1 MSGGPVAALD
11 APNNIMKIEN
21 KKEFRSQES
30 ETRIRI
36 LASPVKHRA
45 GPMVGNPVRAAGRLE
60 AGNLPVQNCIDFRG
74 LAIVAVMGFWSSSL
88 VMPAFGWTLTNINI
102 GVDSNSVAW
111 TKVNNNNNNIAAVF
125 NSQAISNAWFAG
137 QLQSFQANSP
147 ASFSDTVD
155 AFDEQNAYNYGANTG
170 IQVLFGANSAQVL
183 VYRWPN
189 GNSVTPF
196 FKNAAVFAAQ
206 GLTNF
211 NLALTLTGTNA
222 GWCFTN
228 TISIGFLTNGGPNG
242 FGRYLPLN
250 TPAISAGT
258 SNLFVTTNLTFSV
271 PLGIVTNTIA
281 IQPNFYNNGS
291 SNEFFLHAVLSN

>member
-1 MSGGPVAALD
+1 MV
-11 APNNIMKIEN
+11 
-21 KKEFRSQES
+21 RS
-30 ETRIRI
+30 R
-36 LASPVKHRA
+36 
-45 GPMVGNPVRAAGRLE
+45 VRAAGRLE
-60 AGNLPVQNCIDFRG
+60 AGILPIQRCIAIRG
-74 LAIVAVMGFWSSSL
+74 LRVVCVIAFWSTSL

-102 GVDSNSVAW
+102 GVDSNSMAW

-125 NSQAISNAWFAG
+125 NSQAISNAWLAG
-137 QLQSFQANSP
+137 QIRSFQTNIP
-147 ASFSDTVD
+147 ATFSDTVD
-155 AFDEQNAYNYGANTG
+155 AFDEENAYNYGANTG
-170 IQVLFGANSAQVL
+170 IQVLLGANSAQVL
-183 VYRWPN
+183 VYRWPS
-189 GNSVTPF
+189 GNSLTPF

-211 NLALTLTGTNA
+211 NLALTFTGTNA

-228 TISIGFLTNGGPNG
+228 AISIGFLTNGGPNG

-250 TPAISAGT
+250 MSAISAGT
-258 SNLFVTTNLTFSV
+258 SNLFVTTNLAFTV